1 MFAFALWD
9 TVTGELFCARDPFGI
24 KPLFMATGT
33 GGTAVASE
41 KKCLLDL
48 AGLVGFE
55 AGAAG
60 IDYRAVQHYTVLQ
73 YVPEPETLHRGV
85 RRLESG
91 CYARIRPGRRRQITR
106 YFVPRF
112 AATPITRDTEQARY
126 DEITAVL
133 EDSVAKHMRA
143 DVTVGA
149 FLSGGIDST
158 AIAALA
164 IRHNPRLITFTTGF
178 EREGFSEIDVAVASA
193 EAIGARHIAK
203 VVSPDEFVAAL
214 PEIVWYLDEPVA
226 DPALVPL
233 FFVAREARK
242 HVKVVLSGEGA
253 DELFGGYT
261 IYREP
266 LSLKPFD
273 YLPRPLR
280 RSVGKVSKPLPE
292 GMRGKSLLHRGSLTL
307 EERYYGNARS
317 FSDAQLRDVLPG
329 FRDGLDPHRC
339 DRIGVR
345 RIDRLGPGGPHAA
358 RRPVHLAARRHPGQG
373 RQDDDGQL
381 AGASGAVPGSRGVRR
396 RVPVAGLREDHP
408 HHHQVRAAARPG
420 AHRAGARAAPAQA
433 RVPGTHPA
441 LAARRRTD
449 GVGVRDGGLVAGQY
463 QVDLIDLAA
472 VRRMLDEH
480 RSGTSDHSRRLWTVL
495 IFMLWHAIFVEHSVV
510 PQISEPQY
518 PVQLLSE
525 PLAACQRLRAQL
537 GQHRG
542 DLGGRV
548 LAVGAGQPGLG
559 DLVVP
564 LPLLGSS
571 RFQHQH
577 GDQRA
582 QLRRTLQAQTRSC
595 ARSGSRPG
603 RRRRRRWGRP
613 CWSRAPRRRGW
624 CCRRGP
630 RCRRL
635 GAERGHPQ
643 VDLRQHVG
651 LRPAGLGQQQVPFVV
666 VGEQVGGAVDQLAD
680 LFAGQAGPAA
690 GTGRRRTPS
699 RACGTPRCAPPWR
712 PGRWRR

>member
-1 MFAFALWD
+1 MCGLLAFVSAAAGGDASGSSGRALDTADAVARASHLMRHRGPDEPGTWADPAGTVVFGFNRLSIIDIEHSHQPLRWGPPESPGRYELVFNGEIYNYLELRAELAERHGAVFATDGDGEAIVAAYHYWGAHALTRLRGMFAFALWD
-9 TVTGELFCARDPFGI
+9 NVAGELFCARDPFGI

-48 AGLVGFE
+48 ADLIGFDS
-55 AGAAG
+55 A
-60 IDYRAVQHYTVLQ
+60 IDVRAVQHYTVLQ

-91 CYARIRPGRRRQITR
+91 CYARIRPGTAAPETTR

-112 AATPITRDTEQARY
+112 TATPITRDTEQARY

-203 VVSPDEFVAAL
+203 VVAPDEFVAAL

-273 YLPRPLR
+273 YLPGPLR
-280 RSVGKVSKPLPE
+280 RSVGKISKPLPE

-307 EERYYGNARS
+307 QQRYYGNARS

-329 FRDGLDPHRC
+329 FRDDWTHTDVTAPLYAESAQWDPVARMQHIDLFTWLRGDILVKADKMTMANSLELRVPFLDPEVFAVASRLPVQAKIT
-339 DRIGVR
+339 RTTTKYALR
-345 RIDRLGPGGPHAA
+345 RALEPIVPPHVLNRPKLGF
-358 RRPVHLAARRHPGQG
+358 PVPIRHW
-373 RQDDDGQL
+373 L
-381 AGASGAVPGSRGVRR
+381 
-396 RVPVAGLREDHP
+396 
-408 HHHQVRAAARPG
+408 
-420 AHRAGARAAPAQA
+420 RAGPLLEWAHEMLNASTAD
-433 RVPGTHPA
+433 H
-441 LAARRRTD
+441 
-449 GVGVRDGGLVAGQY
+449 
-463 QVDLIDLAA
+463 LIDVDA

-480 RSGTSDHSRRLWTVL
+480 RCGTADHSRRLWTLL

-518 PVQLLSE
+518 PVQL
-525 PLAACQRLRAQL
+525 
-537 GQHRG
+537 
-542 DLGGRV
+542 
-548 LAVGAGQPGLG
+548 
-559 DLVVP
+559 
-564 LPLLGSS
+564 
-571 RFQHQH
+571 
-577 GDQRA
+577 
-582 QLRRTLQAQTRSC
+582 
-595 ARSGSRPG
+595 
-603 RRRRRRWGRP
+603 
-613 CWSRAPRRRGW
+613 
-624 CCRRGP
+624 
-630 RCRRL
+630 
-635 GAERGHPQ
+635 
-643 VDLRQHVG
+643 
-651 LRPAGLGQQQVPFVV
+651 
-666 VGEQVGGAVDQLAD
+666 
-680 LFAGQAGPAA
+680 
-690 GTGRRRTPS
+690 
-699 RACGTPRCAPPWR
+699 
-712 PGRWRR
+712 